1 MSKIVKEF
9 IIKEMRL
16 ENRDIAIMLP
26 KVVAGYIRN
35 KYKCSAHLA
44 REITKELTHDRK

>member
-1 MSKIVKEF
+1 MSKILKEF
-9 IIKEMRL
+9 VIKEMRL
-16 ENRDIAIMLP
+16 KNKDITIMVP
-26 KVVAGYIRN
+26 KAVAGYIRN